1 MSDPAPGPPRP
12 SLRAARR
19 MLGLAR
25 AADRRLTTAALVL
38 LVAQAAAVSLLA
50 LWLKLFVDSAI
61 SDGAGHG
68 RTALLA
74 GLAIAVCIAAVAA
87 ANDGSE
93 RVRMAL
99 TDQIRHLVDLR
110 LLDLVGSTPTL
121 AIQET
126 PAHLRQLELLD
137 AEAWEFGATVPAIMN
152 VLNTMVRVLITVLL
166 LASVTPLLLLLPLFG
181 LPVLALSGRTAGLY
195 RLGNDLAAEPA
206 RRAQMLYEL
215 AGDEGAAKELR
226 LLRLRAE
233 VQGRF
238 AAEHEQVRRIHVR
251 LNTRGEALGV
261 IGRIPMLAGYLG
273 AIVLVAHRAAAGQ
286 ASTGDVAMTAVL
298 AGQVLLQVT
307 SSAEQVQAL
316 LRTLTSA
323 ARYLYLEDVAGPQA
337 HGAATVPARLTS
349 GIQLRAVSYTYPSR
363 GSPTISDLSVT
374 LPAGATVALVG
385 DNGAGK
391 TTLVKLLA
399 GLCTPDHGQIL
410 VDGTD
415 LAMLD
420 PVAWRARLSAGFQDH
435 ARFEFTL
442 QRAVGVGHLPDL
454 DDADAVQAALE
465 SAGTPE
471 LTADLPVGLATQ
483 LGPAWPGGTDLSGGQ
498 WQKLAIG
505 RAMMRAS
512 PLLLL
517 LDEPT
522 AAIDAAA
529 EHALFTRWTHAARAL
544 RERSGAITV
553 LVSHRFST
561 VRMADLILVLRDGR
575 ICEQGSH
582 DELLAAGGEYAQL
595 FELQARAYR

>member
-1 MSDPAPGPPRP
+1 MSDLAPGPPRP

-19 MLGLAR
+19 MLGLAW
-25 AADRRLTTAALVL
+25 AADRRLTAAALAL
-38 LVAQAAAVSLLA
+38 LVAQAAAGSLLA
-50 LWLKLFVDSAI
+50 LWLKLFVDSAVGR
-61 SDGAGHG
+61 GAGHG

-74 GLAIAVCIAAVAA
+74 GLLIAVCIAGVAA
-87 ANDGSE
+87 ANYGNE

-99 TDQIRHLVDLR
+99 TDRTRHLVDRR

-121 AIQET
+121 AFQET
-126 PAHLRQLELLD
+126 PAHLRQLELLE

-152 VLNTMVRVLITVLL
+152 VLNTVVRVLITVLL

-181 LPVLALSGRTAGLY
+181 LPILALSGRTAGLY
-195 RLGNDLAAEPA
+195 GLGNELAAEPA

-226 LLRLRAE
+226 LLRLGSELR
-233 VQGRF
+233 GRF
-238 AAEHEQVRRIHVR
+238 AAEHEQIRRIHTR
-251 LNTRGEALGV
+251 LNARGEALGV
-261 IGRIPMLAGYLG
+261 AGRIPMLAGYIG
-273 AIVLVAHRAAAGQ
+273 AIVLVAHRAVAGQ

-298 AGQVLLQVT
+298 ASQVLLQVT
-307 SSAEQVQAL
+307 SSAEEIQTL

-323 ARYLYLEDVAGPQA
+323 ARYLYLEDVAGPHV
-337 HGAATVPARLTS
+337 HGAAAVPARLTD
-349 GIQLRAVSYTYPSR
+349 GIQLRAVSYSYQSR
-363 GSPTISDLSVT
+363 GSPTLRDVT
-374 LPAGATVALVG
+374 VKLPAGATVALVG

-410 VDGTD
+410 IDGTD
-415 LAMLD
+415 LAALD
-420 PVAWRARLSAGFQDH
+420 PVAWRTRLSAGFQDH

-442 QRAVGVGHLPDL
+442 QRAVGIGHLPDL
-454 DDADAVQAALE
+454 DDAAAVQAALA

-471 LTADLPVGLATQ
+471 LPAGLTGGLATQ

-505 RAMMRAS
+505 RAMMRTS

-529 EHALFTRWTHAARAL
+529 EHELFTRWTRAARQL
-544 RERSGAITV
+544 RERTGAITV

-561 VRMADLILVLRDGR
+561 VRMADLILVLRGGR

-582 DELLAAGGEYAQL
+582 EELMAAGGEYAQL